1 MLTLKAGVQYKDWE
15 GTVAA
20 DDADQRSF
28 FHLLKE
34 KNVVHEDEF
43 PIAIDVYIAENNAGK
58 VQQPQISALLMK
70 SKNFDEAKG
79 EIERGGKLKLRRVD
93 VEISLTEYMAL
104 FKRFSIVLT
113 RNRLDLE
120 GREYEIES

>member
-34 KNVVHEDEF
+34 KKVMRDDEY
-43 PIAIDVYIAENNAGK
+43 PVAIDLYIGENHAGK
-58 VQQPQISALLMK
+58 VQQPIISALLMK
-70 SKNFDEAKG
+70 SKGFDEAKSEIDKG
-79 EIERGGKLKLRRVD
+79 EKLKLRRVD

-113 RNRLDLE
+113 RNGLDLE
-120 GREYEIES
+120 SREYETES